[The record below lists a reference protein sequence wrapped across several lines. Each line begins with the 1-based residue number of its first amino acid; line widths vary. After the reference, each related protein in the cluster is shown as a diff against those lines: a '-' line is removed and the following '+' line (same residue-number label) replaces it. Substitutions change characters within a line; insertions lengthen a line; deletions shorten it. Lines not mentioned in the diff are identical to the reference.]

1 MGGHRRLGA
10 WGRGQRLSC
19 RWWRVGLS
27 LLVLLLVLW
36 RPLLVRVGRVVLLL
50 LVVSRGLLGYR

>member
-1 MGGHRRLGA
+1 MGGHWWLGA
-10 WGRGQRLSC
+10 WGVGRRLSC
-19 RWWRVGLS
+19 GWWRVGLS

-50 LVVSRGLLGYR
+50 LVVSRGLLDYR